1 MQSNGIKWLLF
12 LLLCFVWGSSFILMK
27 ASRDG
32 LTGLQIGA
40 LRIFS
45 AGLVC
50 LPFVFHHFRKIPSRK
65 TGLLFLTGLL
75 GNLLPALLFALA
87 ITRIDSSLAGVLNSL
102 TPLCVVCIGVW
113 VYRDSISGKKIIG
126 ILIGF
131 AGLCL
136 LSLGQSQIDHWGHL
150 GYASLVLLAT
160 ICYGFNVNLVSHQL
174 SSLPPIAVAT
184 TSLTLMIVPSGLALA
199 FTGFFSLSFQDTIIQ
214 WAVLNSV
221 ILGIVSSAIAT
232 ALFYLLVQ
240 IAGGLFA
247 SLVTYGIPFV
257 ALSWGFLDGEKITW
271 LTVISLGVIL
281 GGVYLAQRGRGKL

>member
-1 MQSNGIKWLLF
+1 MHSNWIKWLLF
-12 LLLCFVWGSSFILMK
+12 LLLCFIWGSSFILMK

-32 LTGLQIGA
+32 LSGMQIGA

-45 AGLVC
+45 AGIVC
-50 LPFVFHHFRKIPSRK
+50 LPFVFHHFKKIPSRK
-65 TGLLFLTGLL
+65 TGLLFLTGTL
-75 GNLLPALLFALA
+75 GNFLPALLFALA

-113 VYRDSISGKKIIG
+113 VYRDKISRQKIVG
-126 ILIGF
+126 VLIGF

-136 LSLGQSQIDHWGHL
+136 LSFGQSQVSDWGNL

-174 SSLPPIAVAT
+174 SGLPPIAVAT
-184 TSLTLMIVPSGLALA
+184 TSLILMIIPSGIVLAY
-199 FTGFFSLSFQDTIIQ
+199 TGFFSLPFGDSIVQ

-240 IAGGLFA
+240 RASGLFA

-257 ALSWGFLDGEKITW
+257 ALSWGFLDGEKITL
-271 LTVISLGVIL
+271 LTVLSLGVIL
-281 GGVYLAQRGRGKL
+281 GGVYLAQRSRGKL